1 MKPFLEQVDIGHAT
15 SIKVKTYVRSR
26 IDVPLHYHPEHEI
39 VLVVKAKGTVLV
51 SESSVPFEEGDLFLI
66 GGHLPHLFL
75 DERKLPSQE
84 AEVVVIQF
92 RKDLFDPLAHLPEF
106 YATSKLLLA
115 MQHGI
120 KIPAAHSM
128 QNLVLDLTG
137 AEGIEKF
144 NRLSALLDAIVRKGN
159 YQVIAD
165 TLAREPARQSS
176 QRLYELDSFLRKYYN
191 RDIKVEEAAATL
203 HLEKSS
209 FCRFVKKETG
219 KTFSELLNQTRINAA
234 CQLLRETA
242 LTTSEISYETGY
254 NNPAYFYK
262 QFKLQRG
269 LSPTAYKQQFT
280 RAISS

>member
-15 SIKVKTYVRSR
+15 SIMVKTYKRSR

-39 VLVVKAKGTVLV
+39 VFVIKGKGTVLV
-51 SESSVPFEEGDLFLI
+51 SETSVSFAEGDLFLI

-106 YATSKLLLA
+106 YTTAKLLLA
-115 MQHGI
+115 MKHGL

-128 QNLVLDLTG
+128 KERVLGLTG
-137 AEGIEKF
+137 AEGMEKF
-144 NRLSALLDAIVRKGN
+144 NRLAALLDAIVKKGN
-159 YQVIAD
+159 YQMIAD

-176 QRLYELDSFLRKYYN
+176 QRLHELDLYLREYYN
-191 RDIKVEEAAATL
+191 RDINTEEAAAAV
-203 HLEKSS
+203 HLGKSS

-234 CQLLRETA
+234 CQLLRETSM
-242 LTTSEISYETGY
+242 TTTEISYETGF

-262 QFKLQRG
+262 QFKLYRG
-269 LSPTAYKQQFT
+269 MSPSAYKQQFM